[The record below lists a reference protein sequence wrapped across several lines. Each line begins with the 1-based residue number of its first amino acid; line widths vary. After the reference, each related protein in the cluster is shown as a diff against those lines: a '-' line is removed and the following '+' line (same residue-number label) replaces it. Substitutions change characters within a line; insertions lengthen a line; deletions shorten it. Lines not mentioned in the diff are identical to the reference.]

1 MALTTVTTKTVK
13 DRTRLSIFVGI
24 GLAAVSLIFFAVGS
38 SLESQMD
45 DMLQGLPE
53 AFTGLIGGTESNY
66 AIAELFG
73 LVAPIALLVVA
84 IAGGVDAVAGEERN
98 RTADL
103 LLTQPVT
110 RRHVVRSKAGV
121 LAVNIGITA
130 GFVLVG
136 NALWATV
143 IPLNGFDPSD
153 AVGISIHLYF
163 LGVAFGMFAL
173 AVGTSTGSP
182 GAGMAAAGG
191 LAVLANLT
199 AGLLP
204 LVEGLESGAKIS
216 PWYYY
221 NGSNPIVNGLDLGHI
236 GVLAAIAGVSF
247 AVALVAVELRDI
259 GSQRSGPRLKIPAVG
274 MITRPKVGTVFSKAL
289 SERLT
294 LITIVGGAV
303 AGMTIAV
310 SAMYRGMKDTLADF
324 TTAFPE
330 SVLKLFGV
338 TDFSTPEGWI
348 QVELLSL
355 MVPIAFLTVGIVMGT
370 KAIAGN
376 DARRTLSLVVA
387 SPIKRSRIIT
397 DHALAIGCAITALAA
412 ITWLGLVAGSAVGGL
427 GLDPARLAASVAHI
441 AMLGLFFGCLALAI
455 GSHFSSNTTIKIT
468 IVVAIVTYF
477 GDWLLTLRP
486 RLEPFAVLSP
496 WHYITAAEP
505 LLQGA
510 NLWHIGVLAIG
521 SAVAVAA
528 AGFLFDR
535 RELDS

>member
-1 MALTTVTTKTVK
+1 M
-13 DRTRLSIFVGI
+13 
-24 GLAAVSLIFFAVGS
+24 FFAVGS
-38 SLESQMD
+38 SLESEMN

-53 AFTGLIGGTESNY
+53 AFTGLIGGTENNY

-84 IAGGVDAVAGEERN
+84 IAGGVDVYAREERN
-98 RTADL
+98 HTADL

-110 RRHVVRSKAGV
+110 RRHVVGSKAAV
-121 LAVNIGITA
+121 LAINIGITT
-130 GFVLVG
+130 GFVLAG
-136 NALWATV
+136 SALWAKV

-153 AVGISIHLYF
+153 TLGISIHLYF
-163 LGVAFGMFAL
+163 LGLAFGMFAL
-173 AVGTSTGSP
+173 AIGNSTGSP

-191 LAVLANLT
+191 LAVLSNLA

-204 LVEGLESGAKIS
+204 LVKGFESGAKLS

-221 NGSNPIVNGLDLGHI
+221 NGSNPVVNGLDLGHVA
-236 GVLAAIAGVSF
+236 VLAAIAAVSF
-247 AVALVAVELRDI
+247 GIALVVVEHRDI
-259 GSQRSGPRLKIPAVG
+259 ASQRSAPRLKIPAVG

-294 LITIVGGAV
+294 LIAIVGGIV
-303 AGMTIAV
+303 AALTIAV

-348 QVELLSL
+348 QVEMLSL

-376 DARRTLSLVVA
+376 DAEKTLNLVVA
-387 SPIKRSRIIT
+387 SPIRRRRIIT
-397 DHALAIGCAITALAA
+397 DHAFAITCAITALAA
-412 ITWLGLVAGSAVGGL
+412 ITWLGLIAGSLVGGL
-427 GLDPARLAASVAHI
+427 DLNAARLAASVAHI
-441 AMLGLFFGCLALAI
+441 ALLGLFFGCLALAI
-455 GSHFSSNTTIKIT
+455 GSHASSGTTIKIT
-468 IVVAIVTYF
+468 IIVAVVAYF

-486 RLEPFAVLSP
+486 RLKPFAVLSP
-496 WHYITAAEP
+496 WHYVTAAEP
-505 LLQGA
+505 LTQGA
-510 NLWHIGVLAIG
+510 NFWHLAILLIG
-521 SAVAVAA
+521 SVIAVAA
-528 AGFLFDR
+528 AVFLFER
-535 RELDS
+535 RELNG